1 MYGEPF
7 EFQFMPPSAAYHNSS
22 LFTLHPSLQ
31 KKMSALADIFFAFV
45 TPSRGSPSPR
55 RRSGAGG
62 HSAAGGGSSVTAR
75 KEVSRF
81 AWPEGVCETAD
92 TTSYPRKPRHGKR
105 AGYSIC
111 SAYARLGKPFT
122 TAAQRGHSSGCSAS
136 LPTVGSTFQ
145 QRRHLAP
152 LAGRTATVSASPTST
167 RT

>member
-1 MYGEPF
+1 
-7 EFQFMPPSAAYHNSS
+7 MPPTAAYHNSS

-31 KKMSALADIFFAFV
+31 KRCLPRQTSFFAFV
-45 TPSRGSPSPR
+45 TPSRGSSSPR

-62 HSAAGGGSSVTAR
+62 HSAASGGSSVTAR

-92 TTSYPRKPRHGKR
+92 TTSYPRKPRHDKR
-105 AGYSIC
+105 AEHSIR
-111 SAYARLGKPFT
+111 SAYTKSGKFFT

-152 LAGRTATVSASPTST
+152 LAGRTATVRASPSST